1 MKFLTKVS
9 ASGVGFSF
17 VANEIIDIDY
27 EKAKSMIQAGFL
39 IPYEKENAL
48 NKNIEKAEKTKR
60 K

>member
-1 MKFLTKVS
+1 
-9 ASGVGFSF
+9 
-17 VANEIIDIDY
+17 
-27 EKAKSMIQAGFL
+27 MIQAGFL